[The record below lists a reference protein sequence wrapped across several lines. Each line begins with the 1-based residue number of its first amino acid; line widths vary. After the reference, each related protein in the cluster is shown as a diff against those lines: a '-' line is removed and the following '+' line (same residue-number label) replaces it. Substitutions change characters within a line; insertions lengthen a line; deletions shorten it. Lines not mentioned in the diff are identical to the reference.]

1 MNDAQRG
8 IHASIAVNNAHASR
22 KHMRRKL
29 YRALC
34 VAVLCLSGSSVALA
48 SSNPDTRTVLGQ
60 WVGTYTCAQGLTG
73 LTLTIAE
80 ATPTRARALFHFY
93 ADPRNPRVPTGCFTM
108 DGGYDPVDGR
118 LRLGGQ
124 DWLLRPGGYQV
135 VSFDG
140 TVDAEGRRFA
150 GIVTGKRA
158 PLRGCTTFHLARA
171 PSPAPTPERCVL
183 PDAPAAQAD
192 QASAGVIAD
201 ALTAQGRIDLNILFD
216 FAKATIRPDGASQL
230 DELGRI
236 LLSPALAT
244 RRIGIYGHTDA
255 AGAADL
261 NLKLSQARATAV
273 RDYLVERFKTPV
285 TRFEAR
291 GFGKQRLKLRDA
303 PLDEANRR
311 VEIVVLEGK

>member
-1 MNDAQRG
+1 
-8 IHASIAVNNAHASR
+8 
-22 KHMRRKL
+22 MRLR
-29 YRALC
+29 YRLRLALC
-34 VAVLCLSGSSVALA
+34 MSALLLSGTGGAQETPGA
-48 SSNPDTRTVLGQ
+48 DDRTVLGT

-108 DGGYDPVDGR
+108 DGHYDPGSSR
-118 LRLGGQ
+118 LRLNGQ

-140 TVDAEGRRFA
+140 TVDAEGRRFE
-150 GIVTGKRA
+150 GTVTGKRA
-158 PLRGCTTFHLARA
+158 PLAGCTLFHLARA

-183 PDAPAAQAD
+183 PGAQPIQAN

-216 FAKATIRPDGASQL
+216 FAKATIRPAGVSQL
-230 DELGRI
+230 DELGRT
-236 LLSPALAT
+236 LLTPALAE

-255 AGAADL
+255 AGSADL
-261 NLKLSQARATAV
+261 NRKLSQARADAV
-273 RDYLVERFKTPV
+273 RDYLV
-285 TRFEAR
+285 TRFNAPASRFDAR
-291 GFGKQRLKLRDA
+291 GFGKDRLRLPQA

-311 VEIVVLEGK
+311 VEIVILDNR